1 MQASSQ
7 QRLFS
12 LFLKSQVRINR
23 MNHIKHRAMRGGR
36 EISEPGFFCA
46 VSGRRCPSLVEHSA
60 PTVREIWESLRFYQP
75 SAQVF
80 YQVRRRPVAIEA
92 EAGAGGGVHPPEK
105 TVEDPSE
112 MAVVAVARQAHLEIL
127 MEGDGIEV
135 ILQDVEGL
143 RHRPGQRPHMIIG
156 DPVPQV
162 VGFPVHQIKPSPV
175 PEDAID
181 EAPHEAM
188 EGAEL

>member
-1 MQASSQ
+1 
-7 QRLFS
+7 
-12 LFLKSQVRINR
+12 
-23 MNHIKHRAMRGGR
+23 
-36 EISEPGFFCA
+36 
-46 VSGRRCPSLVEHSA
+46 
-60 PTVREIWESLRFYQP
+60 
-75 SAQVF
+75 
-80 YQVRRRPVAIEA
+80 
-92 EAGAGGGVHPPEK
+92 
-105 TVEDPSE
+105 

-143 RHRPGQRPHMIIG
+143 RHRPGQRPQMIIG